1 MQTVMELVLMATPLQ
16 RLRLTRTGRT
26 RYESQMIQMQS
37 ADRAHQLMPAPIDIV
52 PNDPI
57 VAYFLSAP
65 GAVEVDKLYLDSPA
79 LQALKAAGVK
89 IAVPLVSQG
98 ELVGLLNLGP
108 RLSEQDYSTDDRG
121 LLNTLATQSAP
132 AVRVA
137 QLVRDQQTQA
147 RANERIQHEL
157 RVAQLI
163 QKTLLPKDLPA
174 LPGWQVNAY
183 YQAARQVGG
192 DFYDFIYFDDGR
204 LGLVIGDVTDKGVP
218 AALLMAT
225 TRSVLRAIAQ
235 RLVAPGQVLERVNEV
250 LYPDIPPK
258 MFVTCLYALLDP
270 DSGQLQFA
278 NAGHD
283 LPYHRHTTGEVT
295 ELRATGMPLGLMPGM
310 HYEEK
315 QVWLAPGEIILFHSD
330 GIVEAHN
337 EHREMFGFP
346 RLMRLVGEHEDG
358 KTLKEFVLD
367 DLAAFTGADWE
378 QEDDITM
385 VTLQR
390 SEGYGVTEV
399 ASRSTTRSNEADGNN
414 GNDWRTLAEFTLAS
428 EPGNERQALARV
440 AEAVRVLNLPT
451 KRLEQLKTA
460 VAEATMNAMEHG
472 NHYQP
477 EKPVSIQVLAS
488 HKALSVRVTDH
499 GGTRT
504 LSAQP
509 DIEAPDLEAKLA
521 ELQTPRGWGLFLIKN
536 MVDEMHI
543 SNDASHHTV
552 ELIVYLEGESHA
564 SEKS

>member
-235 RLVAPGQVLERVNEV
+235 RLVAPGEVLERVNEV

-270 DSGQLQFA
+270 DSGHLQFA

-315 QVWLAPGEIILFHSD
+315 EVWLAPGEIILFHSD

-346 RLMRLVGEHEDG
+346 RLMRLVGEHEED

-477 EKPVSIQVLAS
+477 EKPVSIRVLAS

>member
-16 RLRLTRTGRT
+16 RLRLTRTGQT
-26 RYESQMIQMQS
+26 GHESQMIQMQS

-174 LPGWQVNAY
+174 LPGWKVNAY
-183 YQAARQVGG
+183 YQPARQVGG
-192 DFYDFIYFDDGR
+192 DFYDFIYFDDSR

-225 TRSVLRAIAQ
+225 TRSVLRAVAQ
-235 RLVAPGQVLERVNEV
+235 RVVAPGHVLERVNEI

-270 DSGQLQFA
+270 NSGQLQFA

-315 QVWLAPGEIILFHSD
+315 EVWLAPGENILFHSD

-358 KTLKEFVLD
+358 NTLKEFVLD

-428 EPGNERQALARV
+428 EPGNERQALAQV

-477 EKPVSIQVLAS
+477 DKPVFIQVLAS
-488 HKALSVRVTDH
+488 HKALSVCVTDH

-504 LSAQP
+504 LPAHP
-509 DIEAPDLEAKLA
+509 GIEAPDLEAKLA